1 MIAPIHAPAPAP
13 SATNAPLKEVAR
25 EMEAMFVRQMLA
37 AARSER
43 SDDSIGAGPGT
54 KQFEA
59 MLDEHVASLAA
70 ERGAFGMAEL
80 IAARLGTRSD
90 A

>member
-1 MIAPIHAPAPAP
+1 
-13 SATNAPLKEVAR
+13 
-25 EMEAMFVRQMLA
+25 MFVRQMLA

-43 SDDSIGAGPGT
+43 SDDSIGTGPGT

-70 ERGAFGMAEL
+70 ERGAFAWP
-80 IAARLGTRSD
+80 S
-90 A
+90 